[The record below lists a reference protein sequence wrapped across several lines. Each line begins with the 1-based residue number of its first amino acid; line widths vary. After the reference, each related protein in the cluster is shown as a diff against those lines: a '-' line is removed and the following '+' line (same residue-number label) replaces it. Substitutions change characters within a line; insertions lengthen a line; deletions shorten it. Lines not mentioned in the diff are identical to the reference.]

1 MPRVAICAGEGWCG
15 VSASEQIPDAEAAV
29 KYEQEI
35 AAEAVAIRAATTTLT
50 PELYLSLWSLLRKPI
65 PRGFIKS
72 VGVVKGKPYAST
84 GVSSVQVQVERMDN
98 VLTPL
103 WWRDAATYEKEG
115 TLAHVVVQVGNLGE
129 PPMVSRCSYGGV
141 DRGSTAGNVYKG
153 SYTNAAKVAFA
164 RVGPGH
170 EIYLDAVDLDPD
182 VHEQTAAEQV
192 RPRAAQAGAP
202 RLLTPGECAKVVKAI
217 SDAGFADDDL
227 MLLLGSVGVDSTD
240 DLTTAH
246 AFEIRGILDKR
257 RAS

>member
-1 MPRVAICAGEGWCG
+1 
-15 VSASEQIPDAEAAV
+15 VSAEQIPEAEVAVKHEQEVAAEAAV
-29 KYEQEI
+29 
-35 AAEAVAIRAATTTLT
+35 IRGYATTLT
-50 PELYLSLWSLLRKPI
+50 PELYLKLWPLLRKPI
-65 PRGFIKS
+65 PRWFIKS

-84 GVSSVQVQVERMDN
+84 GVSSAQVQVERMDN

-103 WWRDAATYEKEG
+103 WWRDTATYEKEG
-115 TLAHVVVQVGNLGE
+115 TLARVVVEVGNLGE
-129 PPMVSRCSYGGV
+129 LPLVCRGSYGGV

-182 VHEQTAAEQV
+182 VHEQAAAEQV
-192 RPRAAQAGAP
+192 RSHPAQAGTP
-202 RLLTPGECAKVVKAI
+202 RLLTPEECAKVVKATQ
-217 SDAGFADDDL
+217 DAGLDDDEL

-246 AFEIRGILDKR
+246 AFEIRGILDR
-257 RAS
+257 RQGS

>member
-1 MPRVAICAGEGWCG
+1 MN
-15 VSASEQIPDAEAAV
+15 ASEQIPDAEAAV
-29 KYEQEI
+29 KCEKNI
-35 AAEAVAIRAATTTLT
+35 AAEAAGIRGTATTLT
-50 PELYLSLWSLLRKPI
+50 PKLYLALWPLLRRPI
-65 PRGFIKS
+65 PKGFIKS

-103 WWRDAATYEKEG
+103 WWRDAAAYEKDG
-115 TLAHVVVQVGNLGE
+115 TLAHVVVEVGNLGE

-192 RPRAAQAGAP
+192 RPRPAQAGTP
-202 RLLTPGECAKVVKAI
+202 RLLTPEECAKVVKAI
-217 SDAGFADDDL
+217 TDAGFDEDDL
-227 MLLLGSVGVDSTD
+227 MLLLGSVGVESTD

>member
-1 MPRVAICAGEGWCG
+1 M
-15 VSASEQIPDAEAAV
+15 SASAEQIPEAEVAVRYEQDVAIEAA
-29 KYEQEI
+29 
-35 AAEAVAIRAATTTLT
+35 AIRGDAITLT
-50 PELYLSLWSLLRKPI
+50 PELYLRLWPLLRRPI
-65 PRGFIKS
+65 PSGFIKS

-103 WWRDAATYEKEG
+103 WWRDTATYEKDG
-115 TLAHVVVQVGNLGE
+115 TLAHVVVEVGNLGE
-129 PPMVSRCSYGGV
+129 PPMVSRRSYGGV

-182 VHEQTAAEQV
+182 VHEQTAKEQV
-192 RPRAAQAGAP
+192 RPQSAPSGTP
-202 RLLTPGECAKVVKAI
+202 RLLTPEECAKVVKATQ
-217 SDAGFADDDL
+217 DAGLDDDEL
-227 MLLLGSVGVDSTD
+227 MLLLGSMGVDSTD

-246 AFEIRGILDKR
+246 AFEIRGILDR
-257 RAS
+257 RRDS